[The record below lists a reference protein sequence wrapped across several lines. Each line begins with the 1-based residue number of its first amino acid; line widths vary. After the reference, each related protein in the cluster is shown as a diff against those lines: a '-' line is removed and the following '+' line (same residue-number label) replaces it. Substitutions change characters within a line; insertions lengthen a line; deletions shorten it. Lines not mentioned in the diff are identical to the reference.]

1 MQKGS
6 LLSPQEKVE
15 LPPELAKANPAARYE
30 AWQRIREALD
40 DQVERLNDERETLS
54 ETLRHNT
61 LNGTVPSRDKG
72 LEARIAALD
81 ARVSTIH
88 GQIQQVDQELVR
100 AAALAPARAQ
110 QTTAETRVEQVPPP
124 RSQPDFP
131 EELIAVPV
139 LFILCVGLP
148 LAIAYSRR
156 IWRRAGDAAGA
167 LPKEIMDRL
176 QRMDQNIDA
185 IALEVERIG
194 ENQRYLTKQT
204 EKERADL
211 KA

>member
-30 AWQRIREALD
+30 AWQRIREVLG

-54 ETLRHNT
+54 ETLRQNT

-88 GQIQQVDQELVR
+88 SQIQQVDQEIVR
-100 AAALAPARAQ
+100 AAALAPARSQ
-110 QTTAETRVEQVPPP
+110 QTVAETRVQQVPP
-124 RSQPDFP
+124 RSADFP
-131 EELIAVPV
+131 EEVIAVPV

-156 IWRRAGDAAGA
+156 IWRRAGEAAGA

>member
-15 LPPELAKANPAARYE
+15 LPRELANANPAARYE
-30 AWQRIREALD
+30 AWQRMRQAMQEQIRTLDNQREDLAEAR
-40 DQVERLNDERETLS
+40 QEAKN
-54 ETLRHNT
+54 H
-61 LNGTVPSRDKG
+61 G
-72 LEARIAALD
+72 LTDPAVDARIAGVD
-81 ARVSTIH
+81 ARLTALHS
-88 GQIQQVDQELVR
+88 QLALVDQELVR
-100 AAALAPARAQ
+100 AAALAPARSQ
-110 QTTAETRVEQVPPP
+110 QTTAETRVQQVPP
-124 RSQPDFP
+124 RAADFP

-156 IWRRAGDAAGA
+156 IWRRTGEAAGA

-176 QRMDQNIDA
+176 QRMDQNIDT

-204 EKERADL
+204 EKDRADL